1 MVNIRK
7 VLNSSQIIFDEYS
20 IHSELPKYP
29 MTLNICSLHKSKSF
43 LKYKFKTVTIG
54 KMITLFRK
62 CGHCLWILLTISN
75 NLLPHNNS
83 YTVMSKTAYLAQYKQ
98 NINNN

>member
-1 MVNIRK
+1 
-7 VLNSSQIIFDEYS
+7 
-20 IHSELPKYP
+20 
-29 MTLNICSLHKSKSF
+29 MTLDTCSLHKSKSF

-75 NLLPHNNS
+75 NLLPTTIHILS
-83 YTVMSKTAYLAQYKQ
+83 CLKQ
-98 NINNN
+98 LIWPNITKYNNN